1 MNYRIFLIANML
13 FALGTGI
20 SAPYWVIRVN
30 EIVGIK
36 YFGIAFG
43 ISILSQSLGALLVGR
58 YVTKHLNAVIFT
70 QFIFAGVVLLFS
82 TNLSFNSVMVL
93 EVIIGILMAVQ
104 VVCVPILIAEMSEK
118 NNLGKRYG
126 YFHSLDG
133 IAVGLAMVV
142 GSSISVIFGVN
153 SMFFLG
159 ALFIF
164 CSALLLWLASLQ
176 KTKLNSSQEMVDAK
190 IQSK

>member
-1 MNYRIFLIANML
+1 ML